1 MYVFKN
7 AWKSITR
14 SPGRNII
21 IGVIVMAIAV
31 SGSIALSIRR
41 AASKAEQEGLE
52 ALNITAQITVDR
64 QKMMQA
70 AREQGGDM
78 REALQGAQELSIE
91 QLQTYAEA
99 ESVEDFYYSVNSSFD
114 AGTGLSPVDTS
125 SEEDDSSDTQPDMP
139 GSMPPGGDMRGG
151 MGEQG
156 DFRVT
161 GFSSYDDMT
170 DFANSTAEITGGE
183 VFDIDSADA
192 DCIVSEELAQLN
204 GLEVGDT
211 IELANPNASDETY
224 TFTICGIYSY
234 TGSDTSG
241 QMIFSASQDPAN
253 RIYTSS
259 AALLAVI
266 GQSESVAQTSTDE
279 ETGLTKTTA
288 LRKSVSGTYVFA
300 DAASYETFQTQVTA
314 MGLPD
319 TYRVTSSDLTQ
330 YEDSLAPL
338 KKLSMFAS
346 YFVLIVL
353 LIGGTILV
361 AFNIYNIRERKY
373 EVGVLTAVGM
383 KKRKVALQFVSEIF
397 LVTLASI
404 IIGTAAG
411 AASSVPVANKLLA
424 AQVTSAQEDTSN
436 TGDFGGRLGM
446 PAGDQSPPDQGGPG
460 GFRGRVVDYVSSVNA
475 SADMVVVAE
484 LMGIGV
490 LLTILSSLA
499 ALVFIL
505 RYEPLKILS
514 NRT

>member
-1 MYVFKN
+1 MYIFKN
-7 AWKSITR
+7 AWKSIAR

-41 AASKAEQEGLE
+41 AASKAEQTGLE
-52 ALNITAQITVDR
+52 ALSITAQISVDR
-64 QKMMQA
+64 EKMMQA

-99 ESVEDFYYSVNSSFD
+99 ESVKSFYYSVNSSLD
-114 AGTGLSPVDTS
+114 ASTGLSPVDTS
-125 SEEDDSSDTQPDMP
+125 SEEDDDSASQPYIP

-161 GFSSYDDMT
+161 GFSSYDAMT
-170 DFANSTAEITGGE
+170 DFAGSAAQITSGE
-183 VFDIDSADA
+183 VFDIDSDA
-192 DCIVSEELAQLN
+192 TDCLISGELAQLN
-204 GLEVGDT
+204 GLNVGDT
-211 IELANPNASDETY
+211 IELANPNATDETY
-224 TFTICGIYSY
+224 TFTVCGVYSY
-234 TGSDTSG
+234 SDSDTSG
-241 QMIFSASQDPAN
+241 DMVFSASQDPAN

-259 AALLAVI
+259 AALLAVV
-266 GQSESVAQTSTDE
+266 GQSESVAQTSTDD
-279 ETGLTKTTA
+279 ETGRTETTA
-288 LRKSVSGTYVFA
+288 LRKNVTGTYVFA
-300 DAASYETFQTQVTA
+300 DTAAYEDFQPQVTT
-314 MGLPD
+314 MGLAD

-330 YEDSLAPL
+330 YEESLAPL
-338 KKLSMFAS
+338 KKLSSFAA
-346 YFVLIVL
+346 YFVLIVML
-353 LIGGTILV
+353 VGGTVLV

-373 EVGVLTAVGM
+373 EVGVLTAIGM

-404 IIGTAAG
+404 IIGTAVG
-411 AASSVPVANKLLA
+411 AAASVPVADKLLA
-424 AQVTSAQEDTSN
+424 AQVTSAQEDTSSGQ
-436 TGDFGGRLGM
+436 TFGGPQGM
-446 PAGDQSPPDQGGPG
+446 PSGEQGTPDRGGPG

-490 LLTILSSLA
+490 LLTVLSSMG
-499 ALVFIL
+499 ALIFIL
-505 RYEPLKILS
+505 RFEPLKILAS
-514 NRT
+514 RT